1 MARTTLEDDVLD
13 EMGFEASTDSVADDD
28 ENDFSDAYK
37 MAKGMSIPV
46 PKGFG
51 KLWDKKVT
59 DARKVYETEHALW
72 DTVFTMYREVGI
84 AENDGKGV
92 INEYTYRMKNT
103 TDENIVRTNIRT
115 IMRTTY
121 MRNPSLEFTSSDSAS
136 DNITDVLQHTMDFL
150 LNKKTAPGI
159 NMKPKARRWILHAQL
174 TNHGIVRLDYQETTG
189 SLEEAREALTKLE
202 EDFKNAK
209 SQTEIKEIVA
219 RIQLL
224 YKKMPL
230 LEAKG
235 INLTNVLP
243 HKVIIDPDCTTID
256 LSDAWWLAEFFDMNT
271 KSMHEEFYDKN
282 EEGEWIRLSD
292 GKSVD
297 APVDS
302 DREGTEESIVST
314 IMGSESD
321 ERRRYKAKDTTECC
335 LVYDKIMRR
344 IYLFNC
350 DDWSYPL
357 WVYEDTMK
365 LSRFFRH
372 FLMAFTETVDSIIQP
387 GEASFYVGQAN
398 EINKINRKA
407 KEIRDSAFGALIYDK
422 EGIDVEDVK
431 KLIKHLRN
439 PKEVE
444 AFGIKKGTDKK
455 IKDVIEVFV
464 PPAFDYQA
472 LFNQQPL
479 RQVIDRSSALSDV
492 DRGEQFK
499 TNTTNDAVN
508 YYDQAKQQATGM
520 LIDSIEDSFESLGWA
535 ISELIVSKYTKEDI
549 QAMLGAT
556 WAEKFTP
563 MTVEEFNR
571 AYRMQ
576 VASGSI
582 EKPNTEFKKKEAI
595 QIAQSV
601 GQFAQAVPATAT
613 KVILRMFQAAFSSFL
628 VKKEDWDSLE
638 QEAAANLTKGVSTNG
653 PQQQPGQQ

>member
-1 MARTTLEDDVLD
+1 MARAAVEDDVLD
-13 EMGFEASTDSVADDD
+13 QMNIATDPVVDEDDD
-28 ENDFSDAYK
+28 YSDAYK

-46 PKGFG
+46 PKSFG
-51 KLWDKKVT
+51 KLWSKKID
-59 DARKVYETEHALW
+59 DAKKVYEAEHALW

-84 AENDGKGV
+84 ADADAKDV
-92 INEYTYRMKNT
+92 INEYSYRMKNS

-115 IMRTTY
+115 IMRSTY
-121 MRNPSLEFTSSDSAS
+121 MRNPALEFTSSDSAS
-136 DNITDVLQHTMDFL
+136 DDITDVLQHTMDFL

-174 TNHGIVRLDYQETTG
+174 TNHGIVRLDYQEKSG
-189 SLEEAREALTKLE
+189 SLEEAREALTEFE
-202 EDFKNAK
+202 EKFKNAK
-209 SQTEIKEIVA
+209 SQAEIKEIVA
-219 RIQLL
+219 QIQLL

-235 INLTNVLP
+235 INLSNVLP
-243 HKVIIDPDCTTID
+243 HKVIIDPECTTID

-271 KSMHEEFYDKN
+271 TSMHEEFYDKN
-282 EEGEWIRLSD
+282 EDGEWIRLSD

-297 APVDS
+297 APIDG
-302 DREGTEESIVST
+302 DREDVEDSVLST
-314 IMGSESD
+314 VMGSESD
-321 ERRRYKAKDTTECC
+321 ERRRYRQKSTTECC
-335 LVYDKIMRR
+335 YVYDKIMRR
-344 IYLFNC
+344 VYLFNT
-350 DDWSYPL
+350 DDWTYPL

-372 FLMAFTETVDSIIQP
+372 FLMAFTETVDSIVQP

-407 KEIRDSAFGALIYDK
+407 KQIRDSAFGALWYDK
-422 EGIDVEDVK
+422 EAIEKDDVK
-431 KLIKHLRN
+431 KLIKLMRN
-439 PKEVE
+439 PAE
-444 AFGIKKGTDKK
+444 AEAIGIKKGTDKK
-455 IKDVIEVFV
+455 LSDILGVFV
-464 PPAFDYQA
+464 PPAFDYQQ
-472 LFNQQPL
+472 LFNTTPL

-520 LIDSIEDSFESLGWA
+520 LIDSIEDSFESLGWSM
-535 ISELIVSKYTKEDI
+535 SELIVSKYTKEDI
-549 QAMLGAT
+549 QAMLGPA
-556 WAEKFTP
+556 WAQKFTP
-563 MTVEEFNR
+563 MTVEEFNQ

-576 VASGSI
+576 VAAGSI

-638 QEAAANLTKGVSTNG
+638 QEAAANLTKGVSTDG
-653 PQQQPGQQ
+653 SQQPKPGQQ